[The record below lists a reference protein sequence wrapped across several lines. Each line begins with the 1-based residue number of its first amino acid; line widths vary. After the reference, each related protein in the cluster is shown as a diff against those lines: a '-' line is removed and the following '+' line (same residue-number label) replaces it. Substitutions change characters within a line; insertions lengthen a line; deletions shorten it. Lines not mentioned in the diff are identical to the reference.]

1 LRTRV
6 RGLIAASVALVG
18 CSYHVNGVDVG
29 GPGGGGGSP
38 IPVADGGGSG
48 GNGADDMGPRNGDV
62 DGGPPPVA
70 PCYSEDFF
78 PGVSLA
84 DLAAAFSPQSWKTE
98 SLTTLDRRIPGGHA
112 LLDAMKDDPQLPGF
126 VDNSSWANL
135 MLSLMTMCHE
145 ETHGYDYGKASAS
158 SFYYY
163 MTPSVNVQPPQL
175 QTFARSEI
183 LGYIDDASTQ
193 NYDQT
198 YLTGQQGSYDLVALA
213 DELNAYTNGLACIG
227 AVADQI
233 GSGISARD
241 GVAASLYYLELY
253 LKRART
259 AHAAVY
265 ASLKQS
271 PDWVKFVRYAWARGM
286 FWRRSIT
293 AAQLQIAEAPIWAHV
308 DDPASSSEIVMFGG
322 GALSDIECHP

>member
-1 LRTRV
+1 ML
-6 RGLIAASVALVG
+6 AG
-18 CSYHVNGVDVG
+18 CSFHLHGVDT
-29 GPGGGGGSP
+29 GGGGGGDGSP
-38 IPVADGGGSG
+38 IPVADGGGVG
-48 GNGADDMGPRNGDV
+48 GNGSDDMGPRDGNV
-62 DGGPPPVA
+62 DGGGPPVA

-78 PGVSLA
+78 PMVSLA
-84 DLAAAFSPQSWKTE
+84 DLAAAFSPQSWKAQ

-135 MLSLMTMCHE
+135 MMSLMTMCHE
-145 ETHGYDYGKASAS
+145 ETHGYDYDHAS
-158 SFYYY
+158 SAAFYFY
-163 MTPSVNVQPPQL
+163 MTPSVSVQPPQL

-183 LGYIDDASTQ
+183 LTYITDASTR

-198 YLTGQQGSYDLVALA
+198 YLQGEQGTYDLVALA
-213 DELNAYTNGLACIG
+213 DELNAYTNGLSCIG

-233 GSGISARD
+233 DSGISARD

-259 AHAAVY
+259 AHAATW

-271 PDWVKFVRYAWARGM
+271 PEWVRFVRYAWARGM

-293 AAQLQIAEAPIWAHV
+293 ASELQVAEAAIWAHV
-308 DDPASSSEIVMFGG
+308 DDPANSSEIVMFGG
-322 GALSDIECHP
+322 SALSDIECHP